1 MTTFSKNEMAIA
13 SENETSN
20 FSEKEME
27 NSSEKEIRIFS
38 EEEILENLGLFH
50 RFIRLDRMIP
60 SLLSCVSPGEYEYWV
75 AALNKCRKVIEE
87 RGYTP
92 QEVFEN
98 EKAIEELA
106 FQKPELVSR
115 QLIRLKYK

>member
-1 MTTFSKNEMAIA
+1 MTRSSKNEMSFS
-13 SENETSN
+13 SENEMEG
-20 FSEKEME
+20 FSRNET
-27 NSSEKEIRIFS
+27 RVFS

-75 AALNKCRKVIEE
+75 VALNNCRRVIEE

-92 QEVFEN
+92 QAVFEN
-98 EKAIEELA
+98 EKLIEELA

-115 QLIRLKYK
+115 QLIRLKYR